1 MRDQDSPLP
10 YVQYVDGGNDINF
23 IFMRDQKLRRRL
35 SWTVYVA
42 FANNINFIAMQA
54 QNSPSP
60 YDQYVVILRKNINF
74 IFMRDWNSPAFMTKF
89 DGGNNINFIFM
100 TDQKFAINEI

>member
-1 MRDQDSPLP
+1 M
-10 YVQYVDGGNDINF
+10 
-23 IFMRDQKLRRRL
+23 DQKNRRRL

-89 DGGNNINFIFM
+89 DGGNNINFVFM